1 MIQIGAPD
9 EQWRA
14 SMPNASEVNLARV
27 LAYIVASRYS
37 PLLYYLVF
45 SIKNLTIDLPKK
57 MPMHVTKNYTI

>member
-1 MIQIGAPD
+1 MIQIGAPV

-27 LAYIVASRYS
+27 WAYILEDRYS

-45 SIKNLTIDLPKK
+45 SVKFF
-57 MPMHVTKNYTI
+57 